1 MPPKRGRDLVD
12 VVEDMTAPDLGEIPD
27 MRPKEKKR
35 KEKSVSEPMELQ
47 KERQELLELYMAN
60 PGLMKITQI
69 PNVDFIQSL
78 SPEEVK
84 TRLQAARMAN
94 DYGADQVLSSQ
105 ALNLFGTSLEMM
117 WPDYLSGL
125 GEELDADDDFGSATQ
140 MWLTTKLL
148 SKMSSSAKWG
158 LATSAKVGKVVARNL
173 KRRRTQASEVQ
184 PRLV

>member
-1 MPPKRGRDLVD
+1 ME

-27 MRPKEKKR
+27 MRPKEKRQKKAE
-35 KEKSVSEPMELQ
+35 KEKEAPELAR
-47 KERQELLELYMAN
+47 ERQELLELYMGN

-105 ALNLFGTSLEMM
+105 ALNLFGTALEMT
-117 WPDYLSGL
+117 WPQYLDGL
-125 GEELDADDDFGSATQ
+125 GEELSADDDFGNATQ

-148 SKMSSSAKWG
+148 SKMSSSSKWA
-158 LATSAKVGKVVARNL
+158 LATSAKVGKVVSKNL
-173 KRRRTQASEVQ
+173 KKRRTAVAEVQ
-184 PRLV
+184 PRIL